1 MVKIKKGLLCF
12 LIILALICGIT
23 IPVSLSVFGIFDVTS
38 LFSKVSGNTDTYTL
52 SKNDYD
58 RYQLLG
64 KAEDLLLSSGM
75 VLPIYRTVTVNI
87 INTEEVGGWA
97 SNAFDIHPLK
107 YLYKR
112 QVKSK
117 LPNVVMK

>member
-1 MVKIKKGLLCF
+1 MNDSGWSSKEFDDLLEQ
-12 LIILALICGIT
+12 AAT
-23 IPVSLSVFGIFDVTS
+23 V
-38 LFSKVSGNTDTYTL
+38 
-52 SKNDYD
+52 NDYE

-117 LPNVVMK
+117 LPNVVFQAASAGLQPRNSVRSSEVSNSSVTVF